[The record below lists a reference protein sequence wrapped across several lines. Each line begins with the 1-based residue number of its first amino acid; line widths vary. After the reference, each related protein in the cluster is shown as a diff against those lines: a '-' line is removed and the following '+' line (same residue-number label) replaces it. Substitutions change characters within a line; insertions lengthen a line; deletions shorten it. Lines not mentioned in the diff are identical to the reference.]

1 MPDHIQFMQ
10 QALLEAKCALEEDEV
25 PIGAIVTFNDEIIG
39 RGYNSVI
46 KSSDPTQH
54 AEIVAL
60 RDAAKQLANYRLPE
74 VSLYVTLEPC
84 IMCLG
89 AIFHAR
95 VKHVFFGAHD
105 PKFHS
110 CAPSQSLINNKI
122 INHHTTAQG
131 GILEQECAEL
141 LTHYFKQ
148 KR

>member
-1 MPDHIQFMQ
+1 MPDHIQFMH
-10 QALLEAKCALEEDEV
+10 QALLEAKFALEEDEV
-25 PIGAIVTFNDEIIG
+25 PIGAIVTFNDKVIG

-46 KSSDPTQH
+46 KTSDPTQH

-95 VKHVFFGAHD
+95 VKHVFFGAYD

-110 CAPSQSLINNKI
+110 CDPNQSLINNRI

-141 LTHYFKQ
+141 LSNYFKH

>member
-1 MPDHIQFMQ
+1 
-10 QALLEAKCALEEDEV
+10 
-25 PIGAIVTFNDEIIG
+25 
-39 RGYNSVI
+39 
-46 KSSDPTQH
+46 
-54 AEIVAL
+54 
-60 RDAAKQLANYRLPE
+60 QLANYRLPE

-95 VKHVFFGAHD
+95 VKHVFFGAYD

-110 CAPSQSLINNKI
+110 CDPNQSLINNRI

-141 LTHYFKQ
+141 LSNYFKH